1 MQARGG
7 CSNNS
12 QPPLVFLFAMST
24 RIFLI
29 RHGATQLSAEN
40 RFSGAGDAQLSEAGR
55 DQAQRLA
62 ERLKSLKISAVY
74 ASNYDRA
81 VNTAEIL
88 AQPFG
93 LKVYQRD
100 GLREISHGR
109 WEGKTRDEV
118 EKLYGSEYVMWEDD
132 PYSFAP
138 DGGETGLAVTARAL
152 PILLEIVRAHIDE
165 NAIVVSHKATI
176 RLLVSSLLGFDP
188 RMYRDH
194 LDLSPASLTILDFNA
209 ALRPRL
215 TLYND
220 TAHYSNFGMAIPA
233 TPQGHLSKDWDEK
246 K

>member
-1 MQARGG
+1 
-7 CSNNS
+7 
-12 QPPLVFLFAMST
+12 MST

-40 RFSGAGDAQLSEAGR
+40 RFSGAGDAQLSNEGR
-55 DQAQRLA
+55 DQARRLA
-62 ERLKSLKISAVY
+62 ARLASLKIGAVY

-109 WEGKTRDEV
+109 WEGMTRDEA
-118 EKLYGSEYVMWEDD
+118 EQKFADEYTMWEDD

-152 PILLEIVRAHIDE
+152 PVLLEVVRAHMGE
-165 NAIVVSHKATI
+165 NVIVVSHKATI
-176 RLLVSSLLGFDP
+176 RLLISSLLGFDA
-188 RMYRDH
+188 RTYRDH

-220 TAHYSNFGMAIPA
+220 TAHYSNLGMAIPA
-233 TPQGHLSKDWDEK
+233 APQKHLSKDWDEK

>member
-1 MQARGG
+1 
-7 CSNNS
+7 
-12 QPPLVFLFAMST
+12 MST

-40 RFSGAGDAQLSEAGR
+40 RFSGAGDAQLSEEGK
-55 DQAQRLA
+55 DQARRLA
-62 ERLKSLKISAVY
+62 HRLAALKIGAVY

-81 VNTAEIL
+81 VDTAQIL

-109 WEGKTRDEV
+109 WEGMTRDEV
-118 EKLYGSEYVMWEDD
+118 EKQFPDEYTMWEDD

-152 PILLEIVRAHIDE
+152 PVLLEVVRAHMGE
-165 NAIVVSHKATI
+165 NVIVVSHKATI
-176 RLLVSSLLGFDP
+176 RLLLSSLLGFDA
-188 RMYRDH
+188 RTYRDH

-220 TAHYSNFGMAIPA
+220 TAHYSDFGMAIPA

>member
-1 MQARGG
+1 
-7 CSNNS
+7 
-12 QPPLVFLFAMST
+12 MST

-40 RFSGAGDAQLSEAGR
+40 RFSGAGDAQLSNEGR
-55 DQAQRLA
+55 DQARRLA
-62 ERLKSLKISAVY
+62 DRLASLKIGAVY

-109 WEGKTRDEV
+109 WEGMTRDEA
-118 EKLYGSEYVMWEDD
+118 EQKFADEYTMWEDD

-152 PILLEIVRAHIDE
+152 PVLLEVVRAHMGE
-165 NAIVVSHKATI
+165 NVIVVSHKATI
-176 RLLVSSLLGFDP
+176 RLLISSLLGFDA
-188 RMYRDH
+188 RTYRDH

-220 TAHYSNFGMAIPA
+220 TAHYSNLGMAIPA
-233 TPQGHLSKDWDEK
+233 APQKHLSKDWDEK

>member
-1 MQARGG
+1 
-7 CSNNS
+7 
-12 QPPLVFLFAMST
+12 MST

-40 RFSGAGDAQLSEAGR
+40 RFSGAGDAQLSNEGR
-55 DQAQRLA
+55 DQARRLA
-62 ERLKSLKISAVY
+62 ARLASLKIGAVY

-109 WEGKTRDEV
+109 WEGMTRDEA
-118 EKLYGSEYVMWEDD
+118 EQKFANEYTMWEDD

-152 PILLEIVRAHIDE
+152 PVLLEVVRAHMGE
-165 NAIVVSHKATI
+165 NVIVVSHKATI
-176 RLLVSSLLGFDP
+176 RLLISSLLGFDA
-188 RMYRDH
+188 RTYRDH

-220 TAHYSNFGMAIPA
+220 TAHYSNLGMAIPA
-233 TPQGHLSKDWDEK
+233 APQKHLSKDWDEK

>member
-1 MQARGG
+1 
-7 CSNNS
+7 
-12 QPPLVFLFAMST
+12 MST

-40 RFSGAGDAQLSEAGR
+40 RFSGAGDAQLSDAGR
-55 DQAQRLA
+55 DQARRLA
-62 ERLKSLKISAVY
+62 ERLGSLAIGAVY

-81 VNTAEIL
+81 VDTAKIL
-88 AQPFG
+88 AQPHA
-93 LKVYQRD
+93 LRVVERE

-109 WEGKTRDEV
+109 WEGKTREEV
-118 EKLYGSEYVMWEDD
+118 ENLYAQEYTMWEED

-138 DGGETGLAVTARAL
+138 EGGESGLAVTARAL
-152 PILLEIVRAHIDE
+152 PVLLEVARAHMGE
-165 NAIVVSHKATI
+165 NVIVVSHKATI
-176 RLLVSSLLGFDP
+176 RLLISSLLGFDA
-188 RMYRDH
+188 RAYRDH

-220 TAHYSNFGMAIPA
+220 TAHYSDFGMAIPA